1 MKKIAILIGGWHY
14 PRGFYNQLSKLNC
27 PEGFEFETFVVSHRD
42 VDLPIVHQEK
52 LEALSK
58 IDKNTEDGKMDYE
71 LYSEKLTKEDLIS
84 QGFQVI
90 DAENKYGD
98 YYFITQWLDKCD
110 YNDYEYVCF
119 LHDDTYLLNEFLIED
134 IVEGVCN
141 TYDVEGVEVFNPNWL
156 MLFNSNAP
164 GSITPRGSFAFLQKE
179 FFDEFG
185 NLETIVDGISL
196 NRIGEVDSPTHP
208 SVLKEWNTTTR
219 MLMRQFLDKNMLDR
233 IFKLSKDYR
242 ISEYMIEA
250 ERGLMTSIGVWGK

>member
-1 MKKIAILIGGWHY
+1 M
-14 PRGFYNQLSKLNC
+14 
-27 PEGFEFETFVVSHRD
+27 
-42 VDLPIVHQEK
+42 
-52 LEALSK
+52 
-58 IDKNTEDGKMDYE
+58 
-71 LYSEKLTKEDLIS
+71 
-84 QGFQVI
+84 
-90 DAENKYGD
+90 
-98 YYFITQWLDKCD
+98 
-110 YNDYEYVCF
+110 
-119 LHDDTYLLNEFLIED
+119 
-134 IVEGVCN
+134 
-141 TYDVEGVEVFNPNWL
+141 
-156 MLFNSNAP
+156 
-164 GSITPRGSFAFLQKE
+164 QKE

>member
-1 MKKIAILIGGWHY
+1 
-14 PRGFYNQLSKLNC
+14 
-27 PEGFEFETFVVSHRD
+27 
-42 VDLPIVHQEK
+42 
-52 LEALSK
+52 
-58 IDKNTEDGKMDYE
+58 
-71 LYSEKLTKEDLIS
+71 
-84 QGFQVI
+84 
-90 DAENKYGD
+90 
-98 YYFITQWLDKCD
+98 
-110 YNDYEYVCF
+110 
-119 LHDDTYLLNEFLIED
+119 
-134 IVEGVCN
+134 
-141 TYDVEGVEVFNPNWL
+141 